1 VLTVVAGGP
10 DETDRVTELELAG
23 REFLG
28 YLRVERGLSSNTI
41 EAYRRCLRR
50 YFAFLLERE
59 IESPAEVDRDDCEMF
74 AQNLVAADGS
84 PLSARSS
91 AQCLSAVR
99 MFHRF
104 CVAEGFAPADPSGS
118 LRSPKL
124 PGRLPKAL
132 TREQVDRLLEA
143 PVRGDAIGMRDRLIL
158 EMLYA
163 TGMRI
168 SELTTL
174 DVGDLDR
181 SERLVTVRGKGGK
194 WRIIP
199 YGRSASEL
207 LDVYLTA
214 ARPELAKRS
223 KSAALFL
230 NARGGRLSR
239 QGCWK
244 LIKAYGADAG
254 IADLTSPH
262 VLRHTFATHLL
273 EGGASLLVV
282 QELLGHASVATT
294 QIYTEVT
301 RTHLKDVY
309 SRCHPR
315 ASKGGPG

>member
-1 VLTVVAGGP
+1 MAPRAVEDEQVV
-10 DETDRVTELELAG
+10 TQLEIAG

-50 YFAFLLERE
+50 YFAFLDERG
-59 IESPAEVDRDDCEMF
+59 ITSPADVGRDDCEMH
-74 AQNLVAADGS
+74 AQNLVCADGS

-91 AQCLSAVR
+91 AQSLSAVR
-99 MFHRF
+99 TFHRF
-104 CVAEGFAPADPSGS
+104 CVAEGFSPVDPSGS
-118 LRSPKL
+118 LKSPKL

-132 TREQVDRLLEA
+132 TRAQVDRLLES
-143 PVRGDAIGMRDRLIL
+143 PRRGDAIGMRDRLIL

-168 SELTTL
+168 SELTAL

-181 SERLVTVRGKGGK
+181 AERLVTVRGKGGK

-207 LDVYLTA
+207 LDTYLMA
-214 ARPELAKRS
+214 ARPELSKRS
-223 KSAALFL
+223 GSAALFL

-244 LIKAYGADAG
+244 LIKAYGDDAG
-254 IADLTSPH
+254 IGELTSPH

-309 SRCHPR
+309 ARCHPR
-315 ASKGGPG
+315 ATAARAG